1 MLILPSD
8 MMVVGETSLEP
19 LFLQQMSCMCWEM
32 RSMATVFS
40 APLGTITSAYF
51 LVGRQNSS
59 KAGFTRVV
67 YWGHRLALGHRRRIT
82 CVSTCSRSLPRSRMS
97 LITLLESRGVQI
109 CKNSFFQYLHPIS
122 GRSNATDSG
131 TVFGMTLALNIIK
144 EFHVMCHFYVP
155 KIKKMHF

>member
-1 MLILPSD
+1 MCTPKIKSLATWQCTWHLSDFRLGVGAGECWGASSVRPPDDILRYI
-8 MMVVGETSLEP
+8 VGLCIGLTWICCL
-19 LFLQQMSCMCWEM
+19 M

-82 CVSTCSRSLPRSRMS
+82 
-97 LITLLESRGVQI
+97 
-109 CKNSFFQYLHPIS
+109 
-122 GRSNATDSG
+122 
-131 TVFGMTLALNIIK
+131 
-144 EFHVMCHFYVP
+144 
-155 KIKKMHF
+155 